1 MADIRVDPEDPDTYR
16 VTVTDGE
23 SESIHEVHAA
33 QDDIAELGGG
43 AAAETV
49 IAESFRFLLEREP
62 QGSIMAVF
70 DLPAIAR
77 FFPEY
82 PEEMRLR
89 LEGTVG

>member
-16 VTVTDGE
+16 VTVTDGG
-23 SESIHEVHAA
+23 SESVHEVRAA
-33 QDDIAELGGG
+33 QDDIAQLGGG

-62 QGSIMAVF
+62 QESIMAEF
-70 DLPAIAR
+70 ELPVISR

-82 PEEMRLR
+82 PQEMRLR